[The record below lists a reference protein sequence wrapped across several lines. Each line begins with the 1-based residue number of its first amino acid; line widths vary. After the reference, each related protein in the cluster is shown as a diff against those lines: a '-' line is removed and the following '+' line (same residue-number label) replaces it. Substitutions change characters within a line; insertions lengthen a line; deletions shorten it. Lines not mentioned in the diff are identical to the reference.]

1 LAKVQLNS
9 AIMSTSEF
17 QQKDVTMRKMLSII
31 TAAALLAPA
40 FVVPTTPAQARSDD
54 REWRGKDG
62 RLYCRKSN
70 GTVGLVVGAAGGALL
85 GRAVDTRGE
94 RTTGT
99 ILGAAGGALLGREL
113 TKKRRCR

>member
-1 LAKVQLNS
+1 
-9 AIMSTSEF
+9 
-17 QQKDVTMRKMLSII
+17 MRKFLSIV

-40 FVVPTTPAQARSDD
+40 FVVAATPAEARSNA

-62 RLYCRKSN
+62 RTYCRKSN
-70 GTVGLVVGAAGGALL
+70 GTVGLVVGAAGGALV

>member
-1 LAKVQLNS
+1 LGKVQLHK
-9 AIMSTSEF
+9 AIIVTSNFNE
-17 QQKDVTMRKMLSII
+17 KDVTMRKMLSII

-40 FVVPTTPAQARSDD
+40 FVVPTAPAEARS
-54 REWRGKDG
+54 REWRGEDG

-113 TKKRRCR
+113 QRKRRCR

>member
-1 LAKVQLNS
+1 LAKVQLRS

-31 TAAALLAPA
+31 TAAALLVPA
-40 FVVPTTPAQARSDD
+40 FVMPTTPALARSDD

-113 TKKRRCR
+113 IRKRRCR

>member
-1 LAKVQLNS
+1 
-9 AIMSTSEF
+9 
-17 QQKDVTMRKMLSII
+17 MRKFLSIV

-40 FVVPTTPAQARSDD
+40 FVVASTPAEARSDA

-62 RLYCRKSN
+62 RTYCRKSN
-70 GTVGLVVGAAGGALL
+70 GTVGLVVGAAGGGLV

-113 TKKRRCR
+113 TRKRRCR

>member
-1 LAKVQLNS
+1 MFSFDPPFWSWSKPN
-9 AIMSTSEF
+9 
-17 QQKDVTMRKMLSII
+17 QKDDNMRKFFSIV
-31 TAAALLAPA
+31 TAAALIAPA
-40 FVVPTTPAQARSDD
+40 LVVPAAPAEARA
-54 REWRGKDG
+54 REWRGEDG

-113 TKKRRCR
+113 VKKRRCR